1 MNTPPRFML
10 TEVPSE
16 LSHCMCDVRIMD
28 VHAVKLVRVTPAILT
43 QDSLLVSVK
52 AGKSGSELY
61 AR

>member
-1 MNTPPRFML
+1 ML

-16 LSHCMCDVRIMD
+16 LSHCMCDVRIID

-52 AGKSGSELY
+52 AGKSGSKLY